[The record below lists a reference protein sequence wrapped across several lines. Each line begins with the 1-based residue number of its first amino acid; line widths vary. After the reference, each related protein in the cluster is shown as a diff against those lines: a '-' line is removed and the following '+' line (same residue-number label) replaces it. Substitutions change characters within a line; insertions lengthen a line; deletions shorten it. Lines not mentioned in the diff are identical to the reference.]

1 MISLSDNPEFKVYT
15 SPLCLAIAFYFA
27 EKKNGNQLA
36 RNKIALLS
44 EKLSITSVDE
54 STVRKTSQNKSV
66 KDFEDGLE
74 YYSAED
80 SNCRCIIT
88 QDKKDFYFSE
98 IEVLNAEEFLLKY
111 AVKKK
116 R

>member
-1 MISLSDNPEFKVYT
+1 MQICFF
-15 SPLCLAIAFYFA
+15 AIAFYFA

-36 RNKIALLS
+36 RNKIGLLS

-54 STVRKTSQNKSV
+54 SAVRKTALNKSI

-98 IEVLNAEEFLLKY
+98 MKVLNAKAFLLKY
-111 AVKKK
+111 AMKKK